1 MSMILSAK
9 INTLRFTDQFE
20 GISLD
25 TYCDVEITVYH
36 RLHDNDRETYD
47 IQYKCTYSHSTPLCK
62 TLNPFF
68 GGWDGGA
75 SSSDC
80 RHGDTISAN
89 EMTEKMVEYLL
100 MDFEELAK
108 YSGNK
113 SALSYKISLMRG
125 ITFLWD

>member
-1 MSMILSAK
+1 MILSAK
-9 INTLRFTDQFE
+9 VNTLRFTDQFE

-47 IQYKCTYSHSTPLCK
+47 IQYKCTYSHNTPLCK

-89 EMTEKMVEYLL
+89 EMTEKMIEFL
-100 MDFEELAK
+100 MMDTTELEK
-108 YSGNK
+108 YSG
-113 SALSYKISLMRG
+113 LSTAERYRANIMCSF
-125 ITFLWD
+125 TYFWD

>member
-1 MSMILSAK
+1 
-9 INTLRFTDQFE
+9 
-20 GISLD
+20 
-25 TYCDVEITVYH
+25 
-36 RLHDNDRETYD
+36 
-47 IQYKCTYSHSTPLCK
+47 
-62 TLNPFF
+62 LNPFF